1 MWIFLT
7 TKNTTLKLYD
17 PQKLFPSL
25 KNKVVLLYVLTSE
38 ALNKVEGTKKIKTT
52 LFHQY
57 SSNSEVETTWIRLI
71 CWPHKTSVCP
81 LQHTN
86 FSGKST
92 SWWQDVPN
100 WGDSTLQQCCLHWLT
115 EWTPVDFRRFLFL
128 PSFQEKIFTQ
138 S

>member
-1 MWIFLT
+1 M
-7 TKNTTLKLYD
+7 
-17 PQKLFPSL
+17 
-25 KNKVVLLYVLTSE
+25 
-38 ALNKVEGTKKIKTT
+38 
-52 LFHQY
+52 FHQY

-71 CWPHKTSVCP
+71 CWSYKTSVCP

-128 PSFQEKIFTQ
+128 PSFSREDFHTKLNLWPILGKLSWKCQKASHPSKPMKFFNGMEMKKYTLFCKINPRQ
-138 S
+138 IHCL